1 MTMFKIRKKYP
12 FTFKDKLTTDF
23 GLSMAALRE
32 PAQLAGVLQVLP
44 LLGVQQAVVAAP
56 PDIDTAELPALPTVA
71 GLSTTLLPTYWLDES
86 LEAYVRQHPLD
97 HYDKFV
103 LFTLRD
109 WAAVGRLKGA
119 LFEVRS
125 RGYTPVILHHE
136 PKAFAKVKPP
146 AVGYLVDLGCLFQL
160 NVSTL
165 AGKHGKAAK
174 AHAEALLAAG
184 HFHLITTGIRS
195 PQDTTELTTVSVGT
209 NLLPVL
215 DQVIAKHAG
224 RTAQAKSSI

>member
-1 MTMFKIRKKYP
+1 MFTIRKKYP

-23 GLSMAALRE
+23 GLSMATLRE
-32 PAQLAGVLQVLP
+32 PAQLAGVLEALP
-44 LLGVQQAVVAAP
+44 LLGVQQAVLAAP
-56 PDIDTAELPALPTVA
+56 PGIDAAELHTLPTVA

-86 LEAYVRQHPLD
+86 LETYVRQHPLE
-97 HYDKFV
+97 HYHQFV
-103 LFTLRD
+103 LFALRD
-109 WAAVGRLKGA
+109 WAAVGRLKGS

-125 RGYTPVILHHE
+125 RGYTPVIVSHE
-136 PKAFAKVKPP
+136 PKAFAKAKLL
-146 AVGYLVDLGCLFQL
+146 AVAYLVDLGCLFQL
-160 NVSTL
+160 NVSTV

-209 NLLPVL
+209 NLLLVL
-215 DQVIAKHAG
+215 EQVIAKHAG